1 LGSDTFEAQ
10 KLTKLGALP
19 GRGSNDLS
27 NFTPESALTILQ
39 KHGTQSNT
47 PDTLR
52 FLIPGM
58 CHLVAEDKPRK
69 IILDMKMHETLFTYL
84 SYHWSIFDSFKV
96 WLQKHE
102 GGVNVEEPKFMLESS
117 NFEMVNSKFAMVTIC
132 NVLMNI
138 TVLEPGFVED
148 TPIFFNLLKFIMNSL
163 PTLQNTG
170 EQLVLYG
177 NLSVLGLLVLK
188 HHSRRPKSTDYSVY
202 KFVQAVVRF
211 LWDAHNTDESDS
223 DEYSVSQNYLPFWLQ
238 QQPLESISLQN
249 GG

>member
-1 LGSDTFEAQ
+1 
-10 KLTKLGALP
+10 
-19 GRGSNDLS
+19 
-27 NFTPESALTILQ
+27 
-39 KHGTQSNT
+39 
-47 PDTLR
+47 
-52 FLIPGM
+52 M

-170 EQLVLYG
+170 IYKLIF
-177 NLSVLGLLVLK
+177 LGLITFFRQKISILLTYYNCFLN
-188 HHSRRPKSTDYSVY
+188 SRRTIGIIWKLIRPRIISTETSFKTTKIY
-202 KFVQAVVRF
+202 R
-211 LWDAHNTDESDS
+211 L
-223 DEYSVSQNYLPFWLQ
+223 
-238 QQPLESISLQN
+238 
-249 GG
+249 

>member
-1 LGSDTFEAQ
+1 MKYFVCATIRILGAWLSEESQALRDEGYDILPFILQLGSDTFEAQ
-10 KLTKLGALP
+10 KLAKLGALP
-19 GRGSNDLS
+19 GSGSNDLS

-39 KHGTQSNT
+39 KHGKESNT

-84 SYHWSIFDSFKV
+84 SYHWSIFDCFKV

-117 NFEMVNSKFAMVTIC
+117 NFEM
-132 NVLMNI
+132 
-138 TVLEPGFVED
+138 
-148 TPIFFNLLKFIMNSL
+148 MNSL

-211 LWDAHNTDESDS
+211 LWDAHNTDESDA
-223 DEYSVSQNYLPFWLQ
+223 DQYP
-238 QQPLESISLQN
+238 
-249 GG
+249 

>member
-1 LGSDTFEAQ
+1 MDFGQTLETHFFTANALVIPAYSHTYVSMISFKICQIFDFTEKKILISGKDT
-10 KLTKLGALP
+10 
-19 GRGSNDLS
+19 
-27 NFTPESALTILQ
+27 
-39 KHGTQSNT
+39 NT

-170 EQLVLYG
+170 IYKLIF
-177 NLSVLGLLVLK
+177 LGLITFFRQK
-188 HHSRRPKSTDYSVY
+188 I
-202 KFVQAVVRF
+202 
-211 LWDAHNTDESDS
+211 
-223 DEYSVSQNYLPFWLQ
+223 
-238 QQPLESISLQN
+238 SILLTYYN
-249 GG
+249 CF

>member
-1 LGSDTFEAQ
+1 
-10 KLTKLGALP
+10 
-19 GRGSNDLS
+19 
-27 NFTPESALTILQ
+27 
-39 KHGTQSNT
+39 
-47 PDTLR
+47 
-52 FLIPGM
+52 M

-170 EQLVLYG
+170 INY
-177 NLSVLGLLVLK
+177 NFFRTHYIFSSKNKYTTDLL
-188 HHSRRPKSTDYSVY
+188 
-202 KFVQAVVRF
+202 
-211 LWDAHNTDESDS
+211 
-223 DEYSVSQNYLPFWLQ
+223 
-238 QQPLESISLQN
+238 
-249 GG
+249 

>member
-1 LGSDTFEAQ
+1 
-10 KLTKLGALP
+10 
-19 GRGSNDLS
+19 
-27 NFTPESALTILQ
+27 
-39 KHGTQSNT
+39 
-47 PDTLR
+47 
-52 FLIPGM
+52 M

-170 EQLVLYG
+170 KLCRKVDLLHFFFRINYG
-177 NLSVLGLLVLK
+177 WQFFFCEK
-188 HHSRRPKSTDYSVY
+188 R
-202 KFVQAVVRF
+202 
-211 LWDAHNTDESDS
+211 
-223 DEYSVSQNYLPFWLQ
+223 
-238 QQPLESISLQN
+238 
-249 GG
+249 